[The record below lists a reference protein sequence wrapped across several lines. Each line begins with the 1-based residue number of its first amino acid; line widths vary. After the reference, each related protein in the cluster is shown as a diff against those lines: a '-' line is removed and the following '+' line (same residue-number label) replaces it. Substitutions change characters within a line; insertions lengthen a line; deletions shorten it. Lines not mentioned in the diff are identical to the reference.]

1 MSSFPMDASI
11 TSLADFRF
19 CRPQSRRRQLD
30 APRCRTFPQR
40 RPCQDDVARGHEK
53 KLGHN
58 LPRVWDAF
66 KAQANDPTLAR
77 FDSVISRLDKFE
89 KLRYPDDKSKGM
101 NSMFDITKAGAAA
114 VDAMTASAP
123 AGSVPAST
131 LPQYRFVLE
140 DIDESVAAIF
150 AAASRNPKAYFGAAF
165 RQEARDYIVKDNAVR
180 AIVEGVPVVK
190 PAA

>member
-1 MSSFPMDASI
+1 
-11 TSLADFRF
+11 
-19 CRPQSRRRQLD
+19 
-30 APRCRTFPQR
+30 
-40 RPCQDDVARGHEK
+40 
-53 KLGHN
+53 
-58 LPRVWDAF
+58 
-66 KAQANDPTLAR
+66 
-77 FDSVISRLDKFE
+77 
-89 KLRYPDDKSKGM
+89 M